1 MAVSGDLYR
10 LKISLGTT
18 ATPMAA
24 VLTGFILTSSRRFV
38 KEDEAAFCVKGI

>member
-24 VLTGFILTSSRRFV
+24 VLTGLILSSSRPFV
-38 KEDEAAFCVKGI
+38 KDDRAAFCVKEI